1 MARHSAGGR
10 ADLQELP
17 VAIHRDV
24 ETEDY
29 TVMLHWNAEDGSTD
43 NVQVQG
49 MTVAIIYAICMLYNK
64 VSWFHIC
71 TMIGKVPCL
80 LQCLQGP
87 LTNEQNQFEEEFGT
101 PSALGCCLHQT

>member
-29 TVMLHWNAEDGSTD
+29 TVMLHWNAEDGSIEMCM
-43 NVQVQG
+43 NKLRSLKSYYSHVVQ
-49 MTVAIIYAICMLYNK
+49 
-64 VSWFHIC
+64 
-71 TMIGKVPCL
+71 
-80 LQCLQGP
+80 
-87 LTNEQNQFEEEFGT
+87 
-101 PSALGCCLHQT
+101 